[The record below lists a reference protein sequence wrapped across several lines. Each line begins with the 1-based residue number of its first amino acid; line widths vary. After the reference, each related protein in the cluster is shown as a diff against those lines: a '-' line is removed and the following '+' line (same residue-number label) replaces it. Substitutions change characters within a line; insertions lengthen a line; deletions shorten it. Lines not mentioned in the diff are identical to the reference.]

1 MIMRRKVE
9 VFSSGCALCNDTIEM
24 VRRTADQ
31 SCEVIV
37 RTMTDSRVLSRAKE
51 LGIRCLP
58 AIVIDGKL
66 VDCCHCPGVDEQ
78 ALRAA
83 GLGPPL

>member
-9 VFSSGCALCNDTIEM
+9 VFSSDCALCNDIIEM
-24 VRRTADQ
+24 VRRIADQ
-31 SCEVIV
+31 SCEVVV
-37 RTMTDSRVLSRAKE
+37 RTMTDSRVLARDKE